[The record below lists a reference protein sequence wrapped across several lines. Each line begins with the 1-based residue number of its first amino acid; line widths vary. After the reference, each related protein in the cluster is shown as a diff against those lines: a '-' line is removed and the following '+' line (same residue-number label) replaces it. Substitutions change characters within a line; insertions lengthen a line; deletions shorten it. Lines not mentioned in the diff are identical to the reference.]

1 VDQQSN
7 TEDTALHLSS
17 QYGYSGVVEFLLERH
32 ANPMMK
38 NVHGE
43 TPLDLAAQF
52 GHIDTVHILISHHPE
67 ILRLSRPEVCP
78 LHLASRNGHSV
89 VLLSLI
95 NAGIP
100 INTVCKS
107 GSALHEAALCGKEN
121 TVKLLLDKGID
132 LNLKDSEGRTVLE
145 LLSDFKG
152 DKYNQIR
159 SLIQSSAEGKQYGKT
174 RYMKPRRCRL
184 IAIPKK
190 DSQPLESKQ
199 SDVPQL
205 YYCQG
210 DTIVVERKM
219 TSKRYI
225 GTHMTDKTYGFFPIK
240 DVRLFQDVSGKLEA
254 IDVKDIF
261 ESPDDGSL
269 HVIQK
274 SLTPQGH
281 LPLGERKSMLVPK
294 TNQNNEDKPARSLST
309 SGSYSSE
316 NKIKEKKKK
325 RLTEK
330 EKKFILSKDTG
341 DYSQLTPIGAP
352 PPSKDAEVR
361 QVTHTTEEKGEF
373 IGSYYL
379 LEVGDYDHEPSQ
391 DKPEAVPITRSSA
404 PLYENISLI
413 PKPEIIEKPRSISH
427 GAAEQNKV
435 IEIVEIEEIQ
445 RPKYFHSRDYENVA
459 INLTTEE
466 ETSSIDT
473 RAPMPLPPSDDHTP
487 VTSPFTDDV
496 PHYEQK
502 FKIRDDYEDV
512 MVSSFNP
519 NYSKVSFQR
528 QYEELPPQSEPIPIE
543 PVRSKQIEEMV
554 IISQDSHPFAGLV
567 QSNSVVSGLSDV
579 GCEEDLP
586 TSPRNRLKS
595 IWDDKRVS
603 LELNQ
608 VMIVICHLIKC
619 KLKFLLLIFIFFRLT
634 VT

>member
-1 VDQQSN
+1 
-7 TEDTALHLSS
+7 
-17 QYGYSGVVEFLLERH
+17 
-32 ANPMMK
+32 
-38 NVHGE
+38 
-43 TPLDLAAQF
+43 
-52 GHIDTVHILISHHPE
+52 
-67 ILRLSRPEVCP
+67 
-78 LHLASRNGHSV
+78 
-89 VLLSLI
+89 
-95 NAGIP
+95 
-100 INTVCKS
+100 
-107 GSALHEAALCGKEN
+107 
-121 TVKLLLDKGID
+121 
-132 LNLKDSEGRTVLE
+132 
-145 LLSDFKG
+145 
-152 DKYNQIR
+152 
-159 SLIQSSAEGKQYGKT
+159 
-174 RYMKPRRCRL
+174 
-184 IAIPKK
+184 
-190 DSQPLESKQ
+190 
-199 SDVPQL
+199 
-205 YYCQG
+205 
-210 DTIVVERKM
+210 
-219 TSKRYI
+219 
-225 GTHMTDKTYGFFPIK
+225 
-240 DVRLFQDVSGKLEA
+240 
-254 IDVKDIF
+254 
-261 ESPDDGSL
+261 
-269 HVIQK
+269 
-274 SLTPQGH
+274 
-281 LPLGERKSMLVPK
+281 MLVPK

-608 VMIVICHLIKC
+608 INSYM
-619 KLKFLLLIFIFFRLT
+619 RDLT
-634 VT
+634 TTISEYTSTLPHSTSIQDHDQQHHQQQQQSSVSLWLNGMGLRGYANTFESNGFDDLSFMVNTIYTF